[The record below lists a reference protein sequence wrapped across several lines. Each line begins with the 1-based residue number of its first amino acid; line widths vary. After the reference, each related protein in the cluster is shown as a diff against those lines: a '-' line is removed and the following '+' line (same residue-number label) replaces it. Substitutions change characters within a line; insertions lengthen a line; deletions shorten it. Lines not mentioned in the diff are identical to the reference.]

1 MMMKTFRFNQK
12 ISELNKVEV
21 KLQEEQE
28 QEFYFICSDIKQFGL
43 RNFIIFGVKTWL
55 ISMQQKLLSN

>member
-1 MMMKTFRFNQK
+1 MMMKKFRFNRK
-12 ISELNKVEV
+12 ISELNKVKI
-21 KLQEEQE
+21 KLQEE